1 MMIILWTVKVGS
13 SDIFYNRISNR
24 QQKIINV
31 VLQIIAAIRINEIT
45 KIIQKENQL
54 GTLYVGRKDKFEKN
68 MRNQDCENTSR
79 LVHFCSVLCKRN
91 IQEIDGRQCQ
101 TF

>member
-24 QQKIINV
+24 QQKIVNV

-45 KIIQKENQL
+45 KNIE
-54 GTLYVGRKDKFEKN
+54 RK
-68 MRNQDCENTSR
+68 
-79 LVHFCSVLCKRN
+79 
-91 IQEIDGRQCQ
+91 
-101 TF
+101 